1 MVNEVELLNH
11 FKKWYND
18 YKQDYELEDKDII
31 EVIEKYTEYDY
42 QYDFDTSIDTYEY
55 HYALQFMIDYY
66 EYHFCQLNP
75 DNALCYHMIHMY
87 HEEPFFSNNI
97 DEIIEGTYE
106 EL

>member
-1 MVNEVELLNH
+1 MVNEVELMNH
-11 FKKWYND
+11 FNKWYND
-18 YKQDYELEDKDII
+18 NKEEDELEDYDTI

-42 QYDFDTSIDTYEY
+42 QYDFDTSIDHYQY
-55 HYALQFMIDYY
+55 HVDLAFMIDYY

-75 DNALCYHMIHMY
+75 DNALYYHMVRMY
-87 HEEPFFSNNI
+87 HEDTFINNHI